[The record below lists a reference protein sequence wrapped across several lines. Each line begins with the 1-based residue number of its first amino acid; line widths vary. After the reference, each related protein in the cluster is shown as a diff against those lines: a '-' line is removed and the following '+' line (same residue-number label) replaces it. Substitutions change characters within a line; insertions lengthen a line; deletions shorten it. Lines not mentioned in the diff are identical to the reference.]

1 MQVIKRSVGRN
12 AVACISYRAAIA
24 MFDQR
29 TGMHFDFSKSNKEVI
44 GYSAIM
50 APEATPPML
59 LDRETLWQN
68 VELMEKRKDAQ
79 LCREFDAAL
88 PIELT
93 KEQQIALMRDF
104 CQSSLVDCGMIC
116 DINMHDK
123 PDNPHFHTMMTMRDI
138 DPNAEYGFGKKNRKW
153 NRKDLT
159 DIWRHNFAD
168 CINKHLKL
176 AGSPVRYSCET
187 LEKRGIDRI
196 AQIHVGSAA
205 IAMDERGEQSWRVE
219 ANNEIIDFNQA
230 SAKIKA
236 RKAEAE
242 KVRAEEKAR
251 EEIETA
257 HALALEMEAERVRAT
272 QYYLHLIAG
281 MDKKLDARETWR
293 NWKPVAE
300 VHRPE
305 WRQIGLSIGKA
316 IRGIIRS
323 IRKLTADYLDI
334 YGRDVKQDAAVIG
347 GDAMSGGSATH
358 SPDDLVDISDYNFL

>member
-1 MQVIKRSVGRN
+1 
-12 AVACISYRAAIA
+12 
-24 MFDQR
+24 
-29 TGMHFDFSKSNKEVI
+29 
-44 GYSAIM
+44 M

-88 PIELT
+88 PIELS

-104 CQSSLVDCGMIC
+104 CQSSFVDCGMIC
-116 DINMHDK
+116 DINMHNK
-123 PDNPHFHTMMTMRDI
+123 PDNPHFHAMVTMRDI

-153 NRKDLT
+153 NSKYLA

-176 AGSPVRYSCET
+176 ADSPVRYSCET

-205 IAMDERGEQSWRVE
+205 IAMDERGEQSSRVE
-219 ANNEIIDFNQA
+219 ANNKIIDFNQA

-242 KVRAEEKAR
+242 KTRAEEK
-251 EEIETA
+251 
-257 HALALEMEAERVRAT
+257 
-272 QYYLHLIAG
+272 
-281 MDKKLDARETWR
+281 KKGRRLKQRMHWR
-293 NWKPVAE
+293 LRWKLNE
-300 VHRPE
+300 
-305 WRQIGLSIGKA
+305 
-316 IRGIIRS
+316 
-323 IRKLTADYLDI
+323 
-334 YGRDVKQDAAVIG
+334 
-347 GDAMSGGSATH
+347 
-358 SPDDLVDISDYNFL
+358 

>member
-1 MQVIKRSVGRN
+1 LPALHTVPPLPCSINAQVFTL
-12 AVACISYRAAIA
+12 ISANP
-24 MFDQR
+24 
-29 TGMHFDFSKSNKEVI
+29 NKEVI
-44 GYSAIM
+44 GYSAII
-50 APEATPPML
+50 APETTPPML

-68 VELMEKRKDAQ
+68 AELMEKRKDAQ

-104 CQSSLVDCGMIC
+104 CQSSFVDCGMIC

-123 PDNPHFHTMMTMRDI
+123 SDNPHFHTMMTMRDI
-138 DPNAEYGFGKKNRKW
+138 DPNTEYGFGKKNRKW
-153 NRKDLT
+153 NRKDLS

-176 AGSPVRYSCET
+176 AGSPIRYSCET

-219 ANNEIIDFNQA
+219 TNNEIIDFNQA

-242 KVRAEEKAR
+242 KARAKAEAR

-257 HALALEMEAERVRAT
+257 HALALEMEAGRVRAT

-281 MDKKLDARETWR
+281 IDKKLGNRETWR

-305 WRQIGLSIGKA
+305 WRQIELSIGKS
-316 IRGIIRS
+316 IRNIISS
-323 IRKLTADYLDI
+323 IRKLASDYFDI
-334 YGRDVKQDAAVIG
+334 YGRDVKQDAAAIDDDRMSNDSVI
-347 GDAMSGGSATH
+347 H
-358 SPDDLVDISDYNFL
+358 EPDDVADISGP